1 MSDENRRRTNTASP
15 WWSEFHKTSRHY
27 QGNKTHF
34 AAYCR
39 GCVQAKVA
47 EIYAQE
53 VREDDAGRLAQ
64 VRAAAAIESEGK
76 CIVTVM

>member
-1 MSDENRRRTNTASP
+1 M
-15 WWSEFHKTSRHY
+15 F
-27 QGNKTHF
+27 
-34 AAYCR
+34 
-39 GCVQAKVA
+39 CVQAKVA